1 MVKNR
6 NSESNP
12 SIDPELSYLADK
24 GLNSKQ
30 IHAIFHLANT
40 PGITDKEVA
49 AKSGITASTLSR
61 WKQQTYFKDALDET
75 IIYLKKVEHAK
86 EVEYIREC
94 TYKLG
99 KSLWSLSTAMHTLTD
114 TWLNSV
120 SIEDLKP
127 QELIKLIEVY
137 DKVSSSS
144 LDKMNAAWGLQ
155 DLLDNVGNDD

>member
-1 MVKNR
+1 MKKNR

-30 IHAIFHLANT
+30 IHAIFFLANT

-49 AKSGITASTLSR
+49 DKSGVTASTLSR
-61 WKQQTYFKDALDET
+61 WKQQPYFKDALDET
-75 IIYLKKVEHAK
+75 ILYLKKVEHAK

-120 SIEDLKP
+120 SIEELKP

-137 DKVSSSS
+137 DKVSTSS
-144 LDKMNAAWGLQ
+144 LEKMDKAWAI
-155 DLLDNVGNDD
+155 DNLLESLEEK